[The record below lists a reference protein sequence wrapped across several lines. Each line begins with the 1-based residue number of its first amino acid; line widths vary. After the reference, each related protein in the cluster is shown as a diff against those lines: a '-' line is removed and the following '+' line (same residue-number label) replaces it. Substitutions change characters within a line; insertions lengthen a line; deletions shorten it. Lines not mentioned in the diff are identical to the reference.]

1 MSKKT
6 KKTEWSKNCPECGS
20 VQYYSTKYSCINA
33 DKAKTLCAPCA
44 SSGERNGMYNKT
56 HSDDVRKHMS
66 KSRMGE
72 SNPFYGKTH
81 NMDTLKIIK
90 EKRKFQTFSEESI
103 KKMSISKLSES
114 NPFYNKKHTD
124 KSLKKMS
131 ISKLGESNPMY
142 GNSHT
147 DKSRLKMRLH
157 RINEIE
163 SKSGQAMPNYNP
175 SSIPII
181 EAKAD
186 ELGIT
191 DLQHAE
197 NGGEFHI
204 KELGYFVDGYS
215 KEKNIVIE
223 YYEPHHNRQVESDN
237 LRQNEIIKHLGC
249 EFIIIEEQKKEL

>member
-6 KKTEWSKNCPECGS
+6 KKTEWSKNCPKCGEP
-20 VQYYSTKYSCINA
+20 QYYNSKYILNRAIKLNRICYSCSNSNKDTTKQIELMRKHNIGKSRSSETCRKIGEGNSGKVRSIDA
-33 DKAKTLCAPCA
+33 RKRMSVAKL
-44 SSGERNGMYNKT
+44 MM
-56 HSDDVRKHMS
+56 SDDTKQKIS
-66 KSRMGE
+66 KFQKNKKKSDEHKQKIRISMLQNIE
-72 SNPFYGKTH
+72 NRYGKV
-81 NMDTLKIIK
+81 
-90 EKRKFQTFSEESI
+90 F
-103 KKMSISKLSES
+103 
-114 NPFYNKKHTD
+114 
-124 KSLKKMS
+124 
-131 ISKLGESNPMY
+131 
-142 GNSHT
+142 
-147 DKSRLKMRLH
+147 
-157 RINEIE
+157 
-163 SKSGQAMPNYNP
+163 PNYNP

-237 LRQNEIIKHLGC
+237 LRQNEIIEHLGC
-249 EFIIIEEQKKEL
+249 EFIIIEEQKK